1 MTNND
6 VSRVSLCERSRTDSR
21 KNVGPWNLLPYCFA
35 AVLGHSA
42 MFYYMWEPAGMVR
55 EDSVTYLRR
64 LVVQL

>member
-21 KNVGPWNLLPYCFA
+21 KNVEPFTVLLRSRTRSF
-35 AVLGHSA
+35 SA